1 MAIKIICAWCGRT
14 IRKEKGGE
22 CLVSHG
28 MCPRCRL
35 RVRKEIEDFCS
46 QVQHDIRE
54 RSRKNGS
61 DDDTGKCH

>member
-1 MAIKIICAWCGRT
+1 MSMKIVCAWCGRT
-14 IRKEKGGE
+14 IRKGDSEE

-46 QVQHDIRE
+46 QVQQDIRE
-54 RSRKNGS
+54 RRSKNEH
-61 DDDTGKCH
+61 DNDTGKCH